1 MATTAPTPVASVTIS
16 PTHATVVE
24 GETVPLA
31 VTVWDSAGSPL
42 EDREVVWRSWDPT
55 VAEMSQGG
63 VVRGLRRGTVRVTA
77 TSDAHADTAS
87 VTVLVLYRS
96 VTAGVEH
103 SCGITLLSAAYCWG
117 NGGSGRLG
125 TGSTESAPTP
135 SYVQGGLEFLEID
148 AGRDVTCGVTGTPE
162 AYCWG
167 GNRFGQ
173 LGRGGKADSWVPI
186 PVAGGLGFETVI
198 AHSLHACAL
207 THVTSAV
214 GQATSAQSGTNAYCW
229 GGNWYGEVGSGSWQG
244 SFAPIPVVSGL
255 WLRSLAVGRSF
266 TCGIDGAGTAHCW
279 GDNRSGQLGTST
291 VGDRCTTPRGDEVP
305 CSMVPV
311 AVGGAPAF
319 ESVVNGWWHA
329 CSLTAGGLAY
339 CWGDN
344 SSGQLGDGSTTT
356 SSTPVVVSGGLSFV
370 VLTAGTG
377 HTCGV
382 TADGIA
388 YCWGDNAHG
397 ALGSSATFES
407 CGGRLCSTT
416 PVPVAGGH
424 VFQSLSA
431 GGSDDGGHTCGVTT
445 SGRAYCWGRNA
456 SGQLGIGVATGSITE
471 PVLVAGQPGN

>member
-1 MATTAPTPVASVTIS
+1 
-16 PTHATVVE
+16 
-24 GETVPLA
+24 
-31 VTVWDSAGSPL
+31 
-42 EDREVVWRSWDPT
+42 
-55 VAEMSQGG
+55 
-63 VVRGLRRGTVRVTA
+63 
-77 TSDAHADTAS
+77 
-87 VTVLVLYRS
+87 
-96 VTAGVEH
+96 
-103 SCGITLLSAAYCWG
+103 
-117 NGGSGRLG
+117 
-125 TGSTESAPTP
+125 
-135 SYVQGGLEFLEID
+135 
-148 AGRDVTCGVTGTPE
+148 
-162 AYCWG
+162 
-167 GNRFGQ
+167 
-173 LGRGGKADSWVPI
+173 
-186 PVAGGLGFETVI
+186 
-198 AHSLHACAL
+198 
-207 THVTSAV
+207 
-214 GQATSAQSGTNAYCW
+214 
-229 GGNWYGEVGSGSWQG
+229 
-244 SFAPIPVVSGL
+244 VVSGL

-329 CSLTAGGLAY
+329 CALTAGGLAY

-445 SGRAYCWGRNA
+445 SGRLSRCWLRVSRATDGPGLDRTRGPRCRCSIPPVSPGSSGSPPHRLESATLSHMRPAPRRALLPSGLQGRSIP
-456 SGQLGIGVATGSITE
+456 SGIRLTPA
-471 PVLVAGQPGN
+471 